1 MKKPTVAQMI
11 KMGLMEPA
19 SPSKSI
25 HENLEELLEG
35 PDACPKV
42 NLLFNRIKA
51 SLPELSALLEET
63 VDTPYEDRIYRFYH
77 GSYKVFY
84 LQMQTQA
91 IVTAFEKLMP
101 DYPLNDDF
109 LAIVGEGTNRI
120 FSKADNKRWAEATR
134 PIVEA
139 FLHAKYFL
147 EMMVKYGKELDY
159 PPVTMPS
166 GWAAV
171 LYLYNLR

>member
-1 MKKPTVAQMI
+1 M
-11 KMGLMEPA
+11 
-19 SPSKSI
+19 
-25 HENLEELLEG
+25 
-35 PDACPKV
+35 
-42 NLLFNRIKA
+42 
-51 SLPELSALLEET
+51 
-63 VDTPYEDRIYRFYH
+63 
-77 GSYKVFY
+77 
-84 LQMQTQA
+84 
-91 IVTAFEKLMP
+91 TAFEKLMP